1 MISDSELDRLAQM
14 HSDDMVSRGFFSHV
28 NPSRES
34 PQDRANRLGITQGVG
49 ENIAKNLNV
58 TDGHYRL
65 CRSNAHLVNI
75 VNR

>member
-1 MISDSELDRLAQM
+1 
-14 HSDDMVSRGFFSHV
+14 
-28 NPSRES
+28 
-34 PQDRANRLGITQGVG
+34 LGITQGVG

-75 VNR
+75 VNREWIKVGLGFAIDSDSYWSITQEFAGRDYAKNPLTVA